1 MSMSIRSNISSLD
14 AQRNLSSTQMQL
26 DQSLARLSSGYRI
39 STAADDAAGLAISE
53 KLRSQIRGLNQAAR
67 NAQDGI
73 SMIQTGEGAMG
84 EVHSMLQRMR
94 ELAVQSS
101 NDTLTQSDRGAVNTE
116 LTQLSAEINGI
127 SSRTTFNGKQLLTGS
142 LVTAQSGGTA
152 QAGNQFNGAG
162 GNSSIGPVDV
172 SNAKAGETYT
182 FSAGPTAT
190 SLTLTRGSDSVA
202 QTIDIS
208 AGFAAGAAGS
218 LNFSQLGVKV
228 GVTTDSGGKTGAGLV
243 TDLTAAT
250 ITTAAANGSA
260 NLQVGANAS
269 DSISVAFAK
278 VDTSASS
285 LNLDALL
292 TAFSAAVSG
301 GTNSAQVT
309 ASQNLLTGVD
319 SAINTVSSLRSNL
332 GAYQNRLDHT
342 IKNVNT
348 TSENLSASES
358 RIRDVNVAEESAN
371 MTRSNVLMQAGVSVL
386 AQANQLPQ
394 LALKLLG

>member
-14 AQRNLSSTQMQL
+14 AQRNLSNTQMQL

-39 STAADDAAGLAISE
+39 SNAADDAAGLAISE

-73 SMIQTGEGAMG
+73 SMIQTAEGAMG

-94 ELAVQSS
+94 ELAVQSA
-101 NDTLTQSDRGAVNTE
+101 NDTLTTSDRTAVNTE
-116 LTQLSAEINGI
+116 LTQLQAEMNGI
-127 SSRTTFNGKQLLTGS
+127 SGRTTFNGKQLLTGS
-142 LVTAQSGGTA
+142 LVTSVSGGTA
-152 QAGNQFNGAG
+152 SVGAQFNTTG
-162 GNSSIGPVDV
+162 GNSSISSIDASAG
-172 SNAKAGETYT
+172 KAGATYT
-182 FSAGPTAT
+182 FSGSGT
-190 SLTLTRGSDSVA
+190 SLTLTRSTDNVS
-202 QTIDIS
+202 QTIDVSSGVS
-208 AGFAAGAAGS
+208 ANGNS
-218 LNFSQLGVKV
+218 MLNFSQLGIKIGV
-228 GVTTDSGGKTGAGLV
+228 GSDSGAKTGAGLV
-243 TDLTAAT
+243 TDLAAAT
-250 ITTAAANGSA
+250 VTTSAGSGSA

-292 TAFSAAVSG
+292 TAFSSSLS
-301 GTNSAQVT
+301 GTNSAQVS
-309 ASQNLLTGVD
+309 ASQNLLAGVD
-319 SAINTVSSLRSNL
+319 SAVNTVSGYRANL

-342 IKNVNT
+342 IKNINT